1 MILQIGQEGWR
12 SRGERSYWFGW
23 SWGINRA
30 LEAKQAWLERRHP
43 KYVHC
48 ELCIFLFLILFYLTS
63 LLIFWIVHTSL
74 LLVLLPLFPWFD
86 LKTGD
91 VLYHVHCE
99 ASRDSGCT
107 FIWWNEVQL
116 WWVIQAVR
124 IRLLHDCT
132 AIVPDHG
139 IYKTEFSSAGPN
151 PSNVPKFSCIVHA
164 QLIIDPIWKGDF
176 SIYNENFDSVIG
188 LTALSSSKA
197 CLKMCISIWI
207 RIAISYNL
215 ISS

>member
-1 MILQIGQEGWR
+1 ME
-12 SRGERSYWFGW
+12 
-23 SWGINRA
+23 
-30 LEAKQAWLERRHP
+30 KQRR
-43 KYVHC
+43 K
-48 ELCIFLFLILFYLTS
+48 ELLVWLILRNKQSTWSQAS
-63 LLIFWIVHTSL
+63 LAGEETPQVCSLWTVHFLVFDTILLDFSINFWVVHTSL

-116 WWVIQAVR
+116 WWVIQAAR

-139 IYKTEFSSAGPN
+139 VYKTEFSSAWPN

-164 QLIIDPIWKGDF
+164 QLIIDPIWRGDF

-188 LTALSSSKA
+188 LMALLSSKA
-197 CLKMCISIWI
+197 CLKMCVSIWI
-207 RIAISYNL
+207 RITISYNL